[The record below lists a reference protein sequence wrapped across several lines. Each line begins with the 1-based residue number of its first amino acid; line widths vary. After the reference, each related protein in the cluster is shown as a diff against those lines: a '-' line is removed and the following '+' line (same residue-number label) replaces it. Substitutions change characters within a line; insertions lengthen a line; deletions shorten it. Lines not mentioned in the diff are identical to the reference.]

1 MTGRDF
7 RQETLLMLKHIASRS
22 PNLNI
27 VLTTATFPPDLL
39 NLLKS
44 HEDLIATPFTHLLSP
59 ALHKLPRNL
68 EARFIPRSKGDLIS
82 DVCHEVRRVLAEDAL
97 KRMQMGLGGKVTDR
111 SKVIVFC
118 NSDSK
123 VKRVSAELTMRDLPN
138 LTWTKEGE
146 ERKVGSTGR
155 LKAFLTDPKATA
167 DKADGQADKDKDKS
181 QAQEGVPTPRI
192 LVTTGILSR
201 GLDFSPTVST
211 VFLVDQPKDILDFIH
226 RAGRAGRAG
235 RKGRVVIFGSAQGR
249 SAQDGKLGSMI
260 RDATKDG
267 RRTQEEQAR
276 YDALERERKKK
287 IGKESG
293 WWGRE
298 AEETKR
304 TKARRREAEEAAAA
318 RAARRPIP
326 REESAGVE
334 ERKSWWVTNREIGKG
349 KPKRG

>member
-1 MTGRDF
+1 
-7 RQETLLMLKHIASRS
+7 
-22 PNLNI
+22 
-27 VLTTATFPPDLL
+27 
-39 NLLKS
+39 
-44 HEDLIATPFTHLLSP
+44 
-59 ALHKLPRNL
+59 
-68 EARFIPRSKGDLIS
+68 
-82 DVCHEVRRVLAEDAL
+82 
-97 KRMQMGLGGKVTDR
+97 MQMGLGGKVTDR

-155 LKAFLTDPKATA
+155 LKGFLTDPRASS
-167 DKADGQADKDKDKS
+167 DKAEAEGQAGHEKEK
-181 QAQEGVPTPRI
+181 EVTPRI

-249 SAQDGKLGSMI
+249 RAQDGKLGSMI
-260 RDATKDG
+260 RDASKDG

-276 YDALERERKKK
+276 YEALERERKKK

-304 TKARRREAEEAAAA
+304 IKAKRREAEESAAA
-318 RAARRPIP
+318 RAAGRPAP
-326 REESAGVE
+326 RQESEGRE
-334 ERKSWWVTNREIGKG
+334 TKPWWVANRENARG